1 MIGIN
6 AIDTKKMMV
15 ICDAFNM
22 QYSKD
27 TQSNYHIF
35 YEKIINAELCENTF
49 HKTPFKLI
57 QFIDTH
63 KSELKF
69 MSERIFKDDLF
80 DYYIDCFKL
89 DTVPYQTK
97 YGLLP
102 EIDNDVLLDYKSYTL
117 NENQFNILAKD
128 LFVKKNKKETNI
140 ENWVE
145 IKDAKIQKK
154 VYMF

>member
-1 MIGIN
+1 MIDIN
-6 AIDTKKMMV
+6 GIDTKKMMV

-49 HKTPFKLI
+49 HKTTFKLI

-69 MSERIFKDDLF
+69 MNERIFKDD
-80 DYYIDCFKL
+80 
-89 DTVPYQTK
+89 
-97 YGLLP
+97 
-102 EIDNDVLLDYKSYTL
+102 LLDYKSYTL

-140 ENWVE
+140 EKQTLGVNCLSINTRKCLIVL
-145 IKDAKIQKK
+145 
-154 VYMF
+154 